1 MSPAKRKPLRLP
13 GGEGDD
19 YRAAAR
25 LGFLQAVED
34 VAPHVVAKLRGDVGP
49 PYAHLAKHLAET
61 GSHPWHR
68 SLRGITTAPDRRAKL
83 EAAGWDEGVARVT
96 LQETVLDALTAWAE
110 RYHLHRDPWIL
121 DHALRHLWA
130 EYRRGEPMPLGTVG
144 PSVTFRYAPGPAP
157 PEYEP
162 PYETRAAYLE
172 RVEAYVQAVQG
183 AYRESGWEDTP
194 HRPHGWTHVRWTVR
208 HQCLGLPYDECSRAD
223 PSNVR
228 KAIQAVSELLPLTLR
243 PAPGRTLPR

>member
-25 LGFLQAVED
+25 LGYLQAVED
-34 VAPHVVAKLRGDVGP
+34 VAPHIAAKLREDVGP
-49 PYAHLAKHLAET
+49 PYAHLADHLAET
-61 GSHPWHR
+61 RSHPLHR

-83 EAAGWDEGVARVT
+83 EAAGWDEGVTRVN
-96 LQETVLDALTAWAE
+96 LQEAVLDALTAWAE
-110 RYHLHRDPWIL
+110 PYHLHRDPWIL

-130 EYRRGEPMPLGTVG
+130 EYRNRKKEPVPLGTVG
-144 PSVTFRYAPGPAP
+144 PSVTFRYARGPAP

-172 RVEAYVQAVQG
+172 RVGEYVQAVEG

-194 HRPHGWTHVRWTVR
+194 NRPHGRMHLRWLARFQVNGEKVNDLAASVGVQPR
-208 HQCLGLPYDECSRAD
+208 PLQSALKGAAELIGLTR
-223 PSNVR
+223 
-228 KAIQAVSELLPLTLR
+228 
-243 PAPGRTLPR
+243 RTL